1 MLANSRSKLDLRFG
15 YSSVHGASGDPCLF
29 TGSWLRSTCYF
40 GTCRLE
46 GRASP
51 TKIKKRID
59 FDFLLR

>member
-29 TGSWLRSTCYF
+29 SGSWLRSTCYF

-51 TKIKKRID
+51 TKI
-59 FDFLLR
+59 